1 MDAGQNQKLTD
12 TEKLRE
18 IPKWA
23 RKYAQNRT
31 IPFLVSM
38 VIFLLLFIAI
48 SVPSYLGGKAY
59 LSGNMLAF
67 WICIFFL
74 VIACAALLFFSV
86 PNWGSKVI
94 ERISRRIYGY
104 EGVATLP
111 PPARIKKYH
120 WVGWVVGLAF
130 ASCVVGSVQLGIR
143 GYIPIEYMQPVSALY
158 VVPFLVFLV
167 VWQRPLVSPLSL
179 LWPIFYAIHAI
190 LIVTGMPILFTGNL
204 IPLNML
210 LPTFGYGFLTLIIGH
225 VYSRFALRKLKT
237 LAKAQEQNGATGPE
251 VN

>member
-1 MDAGQNQKLTD
+1 MPDKIKNRQIRKKL
-12 TEKLRE
+12 KE
-18 IPKWA
+18 IPKWT

-31 IPFLVSM
+31 FPFLVAM
-38 VIFLLLFIAI
+38 VIFLLLFTAI
-48 SVPSYLGGKAY
+48 SAPSYLGGRAY
-59 LSGNMLAF
+59 RSGNTFTF

-74 VIACAALLFFSV
+74 VIVCAVLLFFSV
-86 PNWGSKVI
+86 PKWGGKLI
-94 ERISRRIYGY
+94 EKIARRLYGS
-104 EGVATLP
+104 ERFTTLP

-120 WVGWVVGLAF
+120 WVGWVVGLVF

-143 GYIPIEYMQPVSALY
+143 GFIPIEYMQPVSALY

-167 VWQRPLVSPLSL
+167 VWQRPLVGLLSL
-179 LWPIFYAIHAI
+179 LWPILYAIHAI
-190 LIVTGMPILFTGNL
+190 LIVTGMPISFTGNL

-237 LAKAQEQNGATGPE
+237 LAKAQEQNVATGPE